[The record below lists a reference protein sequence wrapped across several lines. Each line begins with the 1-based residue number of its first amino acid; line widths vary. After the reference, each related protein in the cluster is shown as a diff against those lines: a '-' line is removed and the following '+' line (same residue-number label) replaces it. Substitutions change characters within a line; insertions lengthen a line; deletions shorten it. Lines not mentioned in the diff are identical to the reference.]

1 MKVTE
6 FLRNLDRRWIF
17 LLMLLSILIPLLFGL
32 RFPESPS
39 PMVLN
44 VRSAIEEL
52 PEGSDVL
59 MAWDF
64 DPASRGELSPMA
76 AAFVRHCAYKKHK
89 LYFLTLWATGGP
101 LIQESIDLL
110 NREFP
115 GYEYGRDYVNMGFRP
130 GSEGVIKVVVG
141 DLKKL
146 FANDVDGTS
155 LDELPLTRNLKNI
168 RQMDLIVNVSAGYP
182 GTKEWVLYAAT
193 PYDLKIV
200 GGTTGVTAPSLYP
213 YIPSQLTGLLAAI
226 KAAAEYEQAVI
237 DLYPALA
244 DNDTAQEGLRRM
256 GPQLLAHMLVLLLIV
271 LGNVIYFWERRKGV
285 AS

>member
-1 MKVTE
+1 MKLIE
-6 FLRNLDRRWIF
+6 FFRNVDRRWIF
-17 LLMLLSILIPLLFGL
+17 VLMLLCILIPLLFGI

-52 PEGSDVL
+52 PDGSDVL

-89 LYFLTLWATGGP
+89 LYFLTLWPTGGP

-115 GYEYGRDYVNMGFRP
+115 DYEYGRDYVNLGFRP
-130 GSEGVIKVVVG
+130 GNEGVIKVVVG

-146 FANDVDGTS
+146 FANDVDGTG

-168 RQMDLIVNVSAGYP
+168 QQMDLIVNVSAGYP
-182 GTKEWVLYAAT
+182 GVKEWVLYAAT
-193 PYDLKIV
+193 PYYLDIV
-200 GGTTGVTAPSLYP
+200 GGTTGVSAPPLYP
-213 YIPSQLTGLLAAI
+213 YIPGQLTGLLAAI

-237 DLYPALA
+237 DLYPGLA

-256 GPQLLAHMLVLLLIV
+256 GPQLLAHMLVILLIV
-271 LGNVIYFWERRKGV
+271 LGNVIYFRERRKGV

>member
-1 MKVTE
+1 MKVNE
-6 FLRNLDRRWIF
+6 FFRNLDRRWIF
-17 LLMLLSILIPLLFGL
+17 LLMLLSILIPLLFGI
-32 RFPESPS
+32 RFPETPS

-52 PEGSDVL
+52 PDGSDVL

-101 LIQESIDLL
+101 LIQESIDTLK
-110 NREFP
+110 REYP
-115 GYEYGRDYVNMGFRP
+115 DYVYGRDYVNLGFRP

-146 FANDVDGTS
+146 FANDVDGAS
-155 LDELPLTRNLKNI
+155 LDQLPLTRNLKNI

-182 GTKEWVLYAAT
+182 GIKEWVLYAAT

-213 YIPSQLTGLLAAI
+213 YIPGQLTGLLAAI
-226 KAAAEYEQAVI
+226 KAAAEYEQSVI
-237 DLYPALA
+237 DLYPGLA

-256 GPQLLAHMLVLLLIV
+256 GPQLLAHLLVILLIV

>member
-1 MKVTE
+1 MKINE
-6 FLRNLDRRWIF
+6 FFRNLDRRWIF
-17 LLMLLSILIPLLFGL
+17 LLMLLSILIPLLFGI

-44 VRSAIEEL
+44 VRAAIEEL
-52 PEGSDVL
+52 PDGSDVL

-101 LIQESIDLL
+101 LIQESIDTLK
-110 NREFP
+110 REFP
-115 GYEYGRDYVNMGFRP
+115 SYEYGRDYVNLGFRP

-193 PYDLKIV
+193 PYDMEIV

-213 YIPSQLTGLLAAI
+213 YIPGQLTGVLAAI

-271 LGNVIYFWERRKGV
+271 AGNVIYFRERRKGV